1 MRGDLTEGF
10 LRYEFGGLIFGGDY
24 TWRGL
29 FSEFYGTLFM
39 INISGKATTLDGQI
53 AELTQTH
60 DESSKDQRSK
70 QACD

>member
-1 MRGDLTEGF
+1 
-10 LRYEFGGLIFGGDY
+10 
-24 TWRGL
+24 
-29 FSEFYGTLFM
+29 M

-60 DESSKDQRSK
+60 DESSKDKRSK